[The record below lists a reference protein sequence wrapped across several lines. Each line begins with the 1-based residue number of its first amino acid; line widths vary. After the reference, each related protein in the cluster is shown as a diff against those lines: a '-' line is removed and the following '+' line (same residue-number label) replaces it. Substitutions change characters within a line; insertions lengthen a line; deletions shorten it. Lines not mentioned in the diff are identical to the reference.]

1 MLNPLGVWI
10 ITNWKIL
17 KEMGIP
23 DHLTCHLRN
32 PYADQELTVR
42 TRHRTMDWFETGKGV
57 CQVSILSPCLFNL
70 YAEYIVWNSGQDEAQ
85 DGIKIGRRNVNNL
98 RYPDDTTLMSE
109 SKEELKIILM
119 KVEEESEKAD
129 LKLSIEKTKIMAS
142 IPFASWQIVGGK
154 MGKYSDTLHF
164 LGLQNHCGWWLQPRN

>member
-1 MLNPLGVWI
+1 
-10 ITNWKIL
+10 
-17 KEMGIP
+17 
-23 DHLTCHLRN
+23 
-32 PYADQELTVR
+32 
-42 TRHRTMDWFETGKGV
+42 MDWFETGKGV

-142 IPFASWQIVGGK
+142 IPFASWQIVGGE